1 MTRTTNARL
10 AGFTYLFYI
19 AVAFPEMVLFDRATD
34 VQGTTARLARI
45 AEHAGDVRVAILLSV
60 LACFS
65 AVVLAV
71 ALYGITRDEDRD
83 LALIALACRVGEG
96 VTGAAGPLTMAA
108 LLWLATTSGPNAP
121 DVAGATALAAVL
133 VKLRGWSPTVGAT
146 FFAVGS
152 TIFSYLMLR
161 GRMIPAWLAWLGVVG
176 SALLVLGLPLQL
188 AGVLRGSIS
197 QLMWIPIAVFELTV
211 AVWLLVKGVA
221 APRTK
226 NALPR

>member
-1 MTRTTNARL
+1 M
-10 AGFTYLFYI
+10 
-19 AVAFPEMVLFDRATD
+19 
-34 VQGTTARLARI
+34 
-45 AEHAGDVRVAILLSV
+45 
-60 LACFS
+60 
-65 AVVLAV
+65 
-71 ALYGITRDEDRD
+71 
-83 LALIALACRVGEG
+83 
-96 VTGAAGPLTMAA
+96 
-108 LLWLATTSGPNAP
+108 
-121 DVAGATALAAVL
+121 
-133 VKLRGWSPTVGAT
+133 KLRGWSPTVGAT